1 MSKQLFVLFETATGY
16 ALFKRVE
23 NEEIAAENVELQKT
37 LQNFA
42 SFENY
47 VKLMSF
53 APFTSSE
60 LALEN
65 CVCITEGLLSPF
77 LQEFLEGAL
86 AKRKA
91 KGDAGWELGVA
102 DPKLG
107 SAIHEAL
114 EIPVVSNEAITEF
127 IRLIRVHA
135 EKLLPNHDAG
145 DITRAQCGLAHAFSR
160 NKVKFNVHRND
171 NMIIQAS
178 SLLDHM
184 DTAVNQLGMR
194 VKEWYGWHFPEL
206 GKEVSEPVKYAR
218 VALAIKGRHT
228 LLEREETEVIAELA
242 QLLDDD
248 EPLATRVFEK
258 AMTSMGGEMADVD
271 WVNINAFAERVV
283 SMADYR
289 TTMQQ
294 YLVDKMMAVAPNL
307 TSLMGQNIGAKL
319 IGKAGSLT
327 NLAKAPA
334 STIQILGAEKALF
347 RALKKRKGNTPKYG
361 LIFHS
366 TFIQRAAKEHRG
378 KISRYLANK
387 AALASR
393 IDCFMEQPPTVFGE
407 KLREQVEGRL
417 NFFDSGKKP
426 QSNADAMKEALEQY
440 YAVLEKRLKKEKKLK
455 AKKADSD
462 EEDARPS
469 KKKSRAE

>member
-1 MSKQLFVLFETATGY
+1 MSKQLFVLYEAATGY
-16 ALFKRVE
+16 ALFKRNE
-23 NEEIAAENVELQKT
+23 NDEIGADDVELQKT
-37 LQNFA
+37 LQSYG
-42 SFENY
+42 SFESL
-47 VKLMSF
+47 VKLVSF

-77 LQEFLEGAL
+77 LAEFLEGAL

-91 KGDAGWELGVA
+91 KGSEGWELGVA

-114 EIPVVSNEAITEF
+114 EIPVVSNESVTEF
-127 IRLIRVHA
+127 MRLLRVHA
-135 EKLLPNHDAG
+135 EKLLPNHEAG
-145 DITRAQCGLAHAFSR
+145 DLMRAQCGLGHAFSR

-178 SLLDHM
+178 ALLEHM
-184 DTAVNQLGMR
+184 DSAVNQLGMR

-206 GKEVSEPVKYAR
+206 GKEVAEPVKYAR

-228 LLEREETEVIAELA
+228 IIDREEAEVIAELA
-242 QLLDDD
+242 ALLDDD
-248 EPLATRVFEK
+248 EPLAQRVYEK
-258 AMTSMGGEMADVD
+258 AMTSMGGDMADVD
-271 WVNINAFAERVV
+271 WVNIQAFAERVT

-289 TTMQQ
+289 ITMQQ
-294 YLVDKMMAVAPNL
+294 YLIDKMMAVAPNL
-307 TSLMGQNIGAKL
+307 TTLMGQQIGAKL

-347 RALKKRKGNTPKYG
+347 RALKKKKGNTPKYG

-366 TFIQRAAKEHRG
+366 SFIQRAAKEHRG

-440 YAVLEKRLKKEKKLK
+440 YAVLQKREKKA
-455 AKKADSD
+455 AKKALA
-462 EEDARPS
+462 EDDGQTAG
-469 KKKSRAE
+469 KKKHRAE